1 MRASEK
7 SGDLTVHAVAG
18 THAVLLGFDVPKG
31 RLRKLLGFAVQRTL
45 LPDGA
50 PEFLPN
56 FLRFAVNDQPDG
68 PWSTRDNPLQAFQ
81 WGDYT
86 VTPGQRVRYTV
97 SMATGRPGAVDLGD
111 SVRIEIATEPSDDGR
126 HGVWFNRGVAGSQAY
141 ARQFG
146 TIDPRGVPAAQ
157 QWLSR
162 GLEEAMLAFIA
173 RADGPDFALRGAF
186 YEFSHRSVLD
196 ALRDAKASGADV
208 QLVVADPADGRQWP
222 IAPAWDNAEAI
233 RATKGFAPRRPFIQ
247 IVKARHATTGIPHN
261 KFLVLSE
268 KGAPVAVWT
277 GSTNITDGAIWGQS
291 NVGHLVSD
299 PAVAA
304 EYLTFWDQLT
314 RDVDLPASRT
324 WVDANSPV
332 PPVAA
337 KPPLVA
343 DGTAAVFSPHTGM
356 APLERYV
363 ELMKNAG
370 QAMFL
375 TAPFGVGKDLEA
387 ELKVD
392 RGVARYLLLD
402 KQGPGDLQLQVTD
415 KSLTISVGAFIAQEG
430 GYQQFLQEHLTKLN
444 GFVNFIHTKYL
455 IIDPLTDHPVV
466 ITGSANFSPPST
478 NENDEN
484 MLWIGGDQR
493 VADIYLT
500 EFMRLFTHFRFR
512 DAVGAR
518 KGDQRAPDPT
528 TGDDGDVKGVR
539 HLDEGFAWSAPFYE
553 AGSWKERERLLFS
566 GKL

>member
-1 MRASEK
+1 
-7 SGDLTVHAVAG
+7 
-18 THAVLLGFDVPKG
+18 
-31 RLRKLLGFAVQRTL
+31 
-45 LPDGA
+45 
-50 PEFLPN
+50 
-56 FLRFAVNDQPDG
+56 
-68 PWSTRDNPLQAFQ
+68 
-81 WGDYT
+81 
-86 VTPGQRVRYTV
+86 
-97 SMATGRPGAVDLGD
+97 
-111 SVRIEIATEPSDDGR
+111 
-126 HGVWFNRGVAGSQAY
+126 
-141 ARQFG
+141 
-146 TIDPRGVPAAQ
+146 
-157 QWLSR
+157 
-162 GLEEAMLAFIA
+162 
-173 RADGPDFALRGAF
+173 
-186 YEFSHRSVLD
+186 
-196 ALRDAKASGADV
+196 
-208 QLVVADPADGRQWP
+208 
-222 IAPAWDNAEAI
+222 
-233 RATKGFAPRRPFIQ
+233 
-247 IVKARHATTGIPHN
+247 
-261 KFLVLSE
+261 
-268 KGAPVAVWT
+268 
-277 GSTNITDGAIWGQS
+277 
-291 NVGHLVSD
+291 
-299 PAVAA
+299 
-304 EYLTFWDQLT
+304 
-314 RDVDLPASRT
+314 
-324 WVDANSPV
+324 
-332 PPVAA
+332 
-337 KPPLVA
+337 
-343 DGTAAVFSPHTGM
+343 M

-402 KQGPGDLQLQVTD
+402 KQGPGDLQLQATD

-430 GYQQFLQEHLTKLN
+430 GYQQFLQEHLTELN